1 MRRTS
6 VLPEAKPWRKGGL
19 IPPAQVK
26 RNGVPTGRDP
36 WGVKG
41 HAENPYNNR
50 CDEMAVSEWQKLK

>member
-1 MRRTS
+1 M
-6 VLPEAKPWRKGGL
+6 PEAKPWRKGGF

-26 RNGVPTGRDP
+26 SSGVPTGPAP

-50 CDEMAVSEWQKLK
+50 CDQLAVSEWQKLKG